1 MFENTN
7 NYIKSFWNKLLSLYC
22 SMKSQLIINI
32 NSRRNIPHDQELCH
46 LNSVN
51 ESTLLINNCN
61 IDYKL

>member
-1 MFENTN
+1 
-7 NYIKSFWNKLLSLYC
+7 
-22 SMKSQLIINI
+22 MKSQLIINI